1 MERSTAQSGEN
12 PLSSPLFAAALALL
26 FWSGTAIA
34 NKIAVVYM
42 DGLTAGILRSMLAG
56 VIAVVFAYSL
66 KLPFPQSAND
76 RALLVV
82 SGVSSFAIWPVL
94 MSLGIERTTVG
105 HAALIMALIPVFT
118 VFIAAIIQRRLPR
131 RGWWLGAVIALSATA
146 ILIISQGTSI
156 TSFKDGSSVI
166 GDLVVLVGGVICSIG
181 YVAGGKLSPKIGT
194 AATTF
199 WGLAIALIILIPA
212 FIAVADSTEWFGV
225 ANEGWL
231 AIAWMA
237 LFSSLA
243 GYALWFYA
251 LGRGGLGRIGSLQL
265 IMPVMTLALA
275 AIILNEALTMFL
287 ATICAAII
295 FGMFLAQR
303 HAS

>member
-1 MERSTAQSGEN
+1 MASSKKY
-12 PLSSPLFAAALALL
+12 PLSFAFIAALFALL

-56 VIAVVFAYSL
+56 VFAAVFAYLL
-66 KLPFPQSAND
+66 KLPFPASLKD
-76 RALLVV
+76 RSLLAM

-105 HAALIMALIPVFT
+105 HAALIMALIPIFT
-118 VFIAAIIQRRLPR
+118 VLIATILDQRNPKY
-131 RGWWLGAVIALSATA
+131 GWWIGAGIALLSTA
-146 ILIISQGTSI
+146 MLIINRSTSLQ
-156 TSFKDGSSVI
+156 SFNGGSSVE
-166 GDLVVLVGGVICSIG
+166 GDLIVLAGGVICAVG

-199 WGLAIALIILIPA
+199 WGLSIALVILIPA
-212 FIAVADSTEWFGV
+212 FIGISDSTNWANV

-243 GYALWFYA
+243 GYVLWFYA
-251 LGRGGLGRIGSLQL
+251 LGRGGVARIGSLQL
-265 IMPVMTLALA
+265 SMPVITL
-275 AIILNEALTMFL
+275 ML
-287 ATICAAII
+287 ATVILRENLTLFIMVICSCIVV
-295 FGMFLAQR
+295 GTLLSQR
-303 HAS
+303 YAH